1 MGKSDLRKMLDRRMG
16 IADVREVLRLVEST
30 DCHNLK
36 EVLYELS
43 FDEDERVAAN
53 ALWVLCNFDADSNE
67 WLYAKLDDLIDR
79 VLHENDVRKIRLLLN
94 LLSLQPYE
102 K

>member
-16 IADVREVLRLVEST
+16 IADVREVVPLVEST

-43 FDEDERVAAN
+43 FDEYEDERVAAN
-53 ALWVLCNFDADSNE
+53 ALWVD
-67 WLYAKLDDLIDR
+67 
-79 VLHENDVRKIRLLLN
+79 
-94 LLSLQPYE
+94 
-102 K
+102 

>member
-36 EVLYELS
+36 EVLYELT

-53 ALWVLCNFDADSNE
+53 ALWVD
-67 WLYAKLDDLIDR
+67 
-79 VLHENDVRKIRLLLN
+79 
-94 LLSLQPYE
+94 
-102 K
+102 